1 MLYALISTLIIV
13 LALICIGLFLYV
25 LDLRDDVSKEKEA
38 VKHQVGI
45 VSEVCFQRDEY
56 KSNLTKERGR
66 NKSVEVRTGFI
77 MEKIAPFTE
86 AFGENPRTAKFLGD
100 PIDFICFNEDE
111 IVFVEVKTGKARLT
125 TKQNRIKRLVEEG
138 KVEFKTIRFD
148 YE

>member
-1 MLYALISTLIIV
+1 MGVTIGIAVCFVMVLLMLGLAIYGIFNEQGKLERYRDIV
-13 LALICIGLFLYV
+13 VDMITKL
-25 LDLRDDVSKEKEA
+25 E
-38 VKHQVGI
+38 
-45 VSEVCFQRDEY
+45 SEVKEGKAQ
-56 KSNLTKERGR
+56 LTKERGR

-100 PIDFICFNEDE
+100 PIDFICFNDDE

-125 TKQNRIKRLVEEG
+125 TKQNKIKKMVEDG
-138 KVEFKTIRFD
+138 KVKFKTVRFD

>member
-1 MLYALISTLIIV
+1 MGIL
-13 LALICIGLFLYV
+13 IGLLIGSIILSIVFGVLYS
-25 LDLRDDVSKEKEA
+25 RGEKKYNSYGDYVIE
-38 VKHQVGI
+38 VIGKLE
-45 VSEVCFQRDEY
+45 SEIREGKV
-56 KSNLTKERGR
+56 NLTKERGR

-86 AFGENPRTAKFLGD
+86 AFEENPKNAKHLGD

-125 TKQNRIKRLVEEG
+125 PKQNKIKKMVEDG
-138 KVEFKTIRFD
+138 KVSFKTVRFD